1 MKKLK
6 ALIDKAYESGK
17 LPYGIPLY
25 SFRVLERIYDAL
37 STRQAK
43 EFINGDVKMV
53 LDKCGIKT
61 RERGIGWVTYK

>member
-6 ALIDKAYESGK
+6 ALIEKSYEVGK

-25 SFRVLERIYDAL
+25 SFRVLESVYDAL
-37 STRQAK
+37 SQNQTK
-43 EFINGDVKMV
+43 EFINSDVKMV

-61 RERGIGWVTYK
+61 KERGIGWVTYK